1 MNPDTFRK
9 LLAAVIG
16 AALESGLHPALIH
29 DALAVAG
36 MELDDNRVE
45 EPAYLDEDVPF

>member
-1 MNPDTFRK
+1 MSTECFRK

-29 DALAVAG
+29 DALAIAG
-36 MELDDNRVE
+36 MQLDDQRVE
-45 EPAYLDEDVPF
+45 EPEYADDDVPF

>member
-1 MNPDTFRK
+1 MSVECFRK

-29 DALAVAG
+29 SALAVIG

-45 EPAYLDEDVPF
+45 EPAYQDEDVPF

>member
-1 MNPDTFRK
+1 MSESTFRQ

-16 AALESGLHPALIH
+16 AALESGLHPSIIH
-29 DALAVAG
+29 SALAVVG

-45 EPAYLDEDVPF
+45 EPVYQEDDVPF